1 MDHLHHFY
9 FTAQEKRFHVRPINP
24 SDKDLFQKGF
34 SELSERSKFLR
45 FFSIP
50 RKLTKSQLHYLT
62 EVDGMNH
69 VAWGIL
75 DTSGDEAKPVAV
87 GRFVKL
93 NKDSDT
99 AELAITVVDS
109 YQHKGI
115 AKVLAA
121 VLHIVAAQVGVNQF
135 RGYVLEEN
143 NYILE
148 ILKHFEILKRAKN
161 NHLMIVDIKVF
172 PNHTTIPKSAAMQH
186 FIQIMKKTELAMK
199 GEPFSL

>member
-9 FTAQEKRFHVRPINP
+9 FTAEEKRFHVRPINP

-34 SELSERSKFLR
+34 SELSERSKYLR

-50 RKLTKSQLHYLT
+50 RKLTESQLNYLT
-62 EVDGMNH
+62 EVDGIHH

-75 DTSGDEAKPVAV
+75 DESGDETKPVAV

-99 AELAITVVDS
+99 AELAITVIDS
-109 YQHKGI
+109 YQRKGL
-115 AKVLAA
+115 AQVLIA
-121 VLHIVAAQVGVNQF
+121 VLNIIAAQVGVSRF

-143 NYILE
+143 IYILE
-148 ILKHFEILKRAKN
+148 ILKHFKILEQVKK
-161 NHLMIVDIKVF
+161 NHLIMVDIKVF
-172 PNHTTIPKSAAMQH
+172 SNHKAIPKSTAMKR
-186 FIQIMKKTELAMK
+186 FRSIMKNTELAMK